1 MPPTN
6 GIYYQWKDGDT
17 LDSVANEF
25 KANVDD
31 IIGWPGNDIDL
42 TNPTVEPGS
51 WVMVPGGQ
59 RDFVQWLIP
68 TIATGSSGTS
78 NTSSSSCPGGAVG
91 SGAFVWPADNHFLSG
106 NDYWSGHLG
115 IDIAAG
121 EGAPVYAADAGVVT
135 MAQGGDN
142 YGYGNVIQIDHGNGY
157 STLYAHLSVIGVGVC
172 QSVYAGQW
180 IGSAGST
187 GNSTGAHLHFEVR
200 RERRVHQ
207 SLVRSP
213 VNTNLAGYS
222 NLSGFLIPMS
232 ETQLE
237 QYLSALPLSAFRYY
251 DTLGS
256 TNDEALAW
264 ASQGAPDFSLILADE
279 QTNGRG
285 RMNRKWFTP
294 PRSALAMSLILRPT
308 TIERAHPTR
317 TTGLLALSL
326 AESLLKLGLVP
337 QIKWPN
343 DVLLTGRKVAG
354 ILVETT
360 WMGEDL
366 DALILGMGV
375 NVLNMSVPPAE
386 QLLFPATSIETELGH
401 PIERTEVLR
410 DVLARVLD
418 WRPKLGTD
426 AFLKSWEGSLAFR
439 GQQVQVQGGS
449 EKPVMGELL
458 GLETDGSLRLRDK
471 HGKSVTVQFGEV
483 HLRPLA

>member
-1 MPPTN
+1 M
-6 GIYYQWKDGDT
+6 
-17 LDSVANEF
+17 
-25 KANVDD
+25 
-31 IIGWPGNDIDL
+31 
-42 TNPTVEPGS
+42 
-51 WVMVPGGQ
+51 
-59 RDFVQWLIP
+59 
-68 TIATGSSGTS
+68 
-78 NTSSSSCPGGAVG
+78 
-91 SGAFVWPADNHFLSG
+91 
-106 NDYWSGHLG
+106 
-115 IDIAAG
+115 
-121 EGAPVYAADAGVVT
+121 
-135 MAQGGDN
+135 
-142 YGYGNVIQIDHGNGY
+142 
-157 STLYAHLSVIGVGVC
+157 
-172 QSVYAGQW
+172 
-180 IGSAGST
+180 SA
-187 GNSTGAHLHFEVR
+187 
-200 RERRVHQ
+200 
-207 SLVRSP
+207 
-213 VNTNLAGYS
+213 
-222 NLSGFLIPMS
+222 
-232 ETQLE
+232 TQLE

-256 TNDEALAW
+256 TNDEALTW